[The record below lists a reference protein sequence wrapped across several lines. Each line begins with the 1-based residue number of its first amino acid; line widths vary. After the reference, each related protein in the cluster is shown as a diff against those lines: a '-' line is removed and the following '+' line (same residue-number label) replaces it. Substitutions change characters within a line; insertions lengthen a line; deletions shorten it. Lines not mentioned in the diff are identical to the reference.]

1 MKSLQTL
8 ILILAL
14 SSFNIAGQDTIS
26 LEMCLKAAAST
37 FPYVKDAGIYKS
49 ISELRKENLRASWYP
64 SLELNAQATW
74 QSDVVKIDV
83 ELPFPGI
90 QFPLSP
96 QDQYR
101 MNIDIK
107 QILYDGGVNKILQ
120 NIEKTQAGIIVEETN
135 VNFNILKESVCDLY
149 FTILVLTSN
158 ENALNTHIQRLKH
171 NLDIARASFLN
182 GVVLETDVYLIE
194 AEIIKLL
201 QSLSEISELK
211 EAASKALSLRTGLTL
226 DRNTNVALPD
236 LVYTPDHVPNRF
248 ENRVFELKKAQL
260 LQSSQLQSAKKLPH
274 AFAFTQ
280 FGYGRPG
287 LNMLN
292 DEFDSYYLIGAGLKW
307 QLWDWNQGKK
317 EKKILEFQG
326 NLVEN
331 QHNNFKQTLE
341 IAIIQKQALI
351 ANRKEKISMA
361 WELFGLRS
369 KITANYLI
377 QMEKGVIR
385 TIDYLTVLNEEILA
399 EIQYESEKI
408 LLQKTLSEYLLLKG
422 EL

>member
-1 MKSLQTL
+1 MKSLKTL
-8 ILILAL
+8 TILLAF
-14 SSFNIAGQDTIS
+14 SSIIIAGQDSIS

-37 FPYVKDAGIYKS
+37 FPYVKDAEIYKS
-49 ISELRKENLRASWYP
+49 ISELRKENLRSSWYP

-135 VNFNILKESVCDLY
+135 VNLNILKESVCDLY
-149 FTILVLTSN
+149 FTILVLISN
-158 ENALNTHIQRLKH
+158 ENALDTHIQRLNR
-171 NLDIARASFLN
+171 NLDIAKASFLN

-236 LVYTPDHVPNRF
+236 LFYTPDHVPNRF
-248 ENRVFELKKAQL
+248 ENRIFELKKAQL
-260 LQSSQLQSAKKLPH
+260 LQSSQLQSAKRLPH

-280 FGYGRPG
+280 IGYGRPG

-292 DEFDSYYLIGAGLKW
+292 DDFDSYYLIGAGLKW

-331 QHNNFKQTLE
+331 QQNNFQQSLE

-361 WELFGLRS
+361 WELLGLRS